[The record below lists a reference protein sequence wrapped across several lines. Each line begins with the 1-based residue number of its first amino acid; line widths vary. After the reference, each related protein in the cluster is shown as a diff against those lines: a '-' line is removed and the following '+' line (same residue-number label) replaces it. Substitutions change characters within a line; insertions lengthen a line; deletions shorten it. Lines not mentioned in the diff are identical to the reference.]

1 MLRSFRDKVT
11 MKFPKTF
18 HLPDPVKEKL
28 KQLSVFIGDKAEVVN
43 KTWGMGE
50 ITFERAHLICLTFVL
65 ICILLGTYGML
76 RPEELYRDSIYRQKV
91 LVALGFMTF
100 MVFLV
105 IFVVILDKL
114 GIWCDRDDPEVLC
127 LVLNLLVWLACFSA
141 IILRAIKTEQEQEQ
155 EPTRNES
162 VVFLSL
168 LGALTVITI
177 IVNLYTEH
185 HFEKEKLKKGY
196 KPRYEMC
203 HNVPVKLYELV

>member
-1 MLRSFRDKVT
+1 

-18 HLPDPVKEKL
+18 HLPEPAKEKL

-43 KTWGMGE
+43 KTWGMGQ
-50 ITFERAHLICLTFVL
+50 ITFERAHLICVTFVL

-76 RPEELYRDSIYRQKV
+76 RPEELYRDNIYRQKV

-114 GIWCDRDDPEVLC
+114 GIWCDRDDPEVIC

-141 IILRAIKTEQEQEQ
+141 IILRGIKTEQELEQ

-177 IVNLYTEH
+177 IVNLYTEN

-196 KPRYEMC
+196 KPQYEMC
-203 HNVPVKLYELV
+203 HNIPVKLYEPV

>member
-1 MLRSFRDKVT
+1 
-11 MKFPKTF
+11 
-18 HLPDPVKEKL
+18 
-28 KQLSVFIGDKAEVVN
+28 
-43 KTWGMGE
+43 
-50 ITFERAHLICLTFVL
+50 
-65 ICILLGTYGML
+65 ML

-114 GIWCDRDDPEVLC
+114 GIWCDRDDPEVIC

-141 IILRAIKTEQEQEQ
+141 IILRGIKTEQELEQ

-168 LGALTVITI
+168 LGTLTVITI
-177 IVNLYTEH
+177 IVNLYTEQ
-185 HFEKEKLKKGY
+185 HFEKEKLKKGF
-196 KPRYEMC
+196 KPRYAQYTDS
-203 HNVPVKLYELV
+203 L